1 MYYKI
6 WRIPVITMKTKNIL
20 DKTYHEKDYEGKD
33 WSKTQ

>member
-20 DKTYHEKDYEGKD
+20 DKTYEKDYEGKD